1 MTIYKIIV
9 EDRNYTSWKIYE
21 TTNFQ
26 VVELILDPIENK
38 LFSNDFFTFN
48 KNKIEIVHSSTK
60 TGSFL
65 PGVLLL
71 HGNKTYGRKN
81 GRLLYKCVPDDRR
94 LPPFLVPYEIK
105 QLGFSKVLVNLYV
118 TFHFVEWSDKH
129 PHGQLDQV
137 IGAVDVLDHFYEYQ
151 LYCKSLNASIQKFQK
166 DTSKALQ
173 KKPHDAFIENIRTK
187 FPEIQDRTDPKQWY
201 IFSIDPEKSVDFDD
215 AFSIQHL
222 ENNVQMLSIYI
233 SNVTIWMDVLNL
245 WDSFSKRI
253 STIYLPDRKRP
264 MLPTILSDC
273 LCSLQSKN
281 TRIALVL
288 DLWIKNGEIL
298 KTDYSNCTVRLA
310 KNFVYEEA
318 QLVGND
324 HYQNLLSITNLLSK
338 KYKYISH
345 IRDSHDV
352 VSYLMILMNY
362 HCAQEMMG
370 FKNGIFR
377 STILKKEVEIPSTVP
392 EDVSKFIKIMK
403 SSSGKYIDGATLEDS
418 SFQHQLLDL
427 DAYIHMTSPIRRL
440 VDLLNI
446 IQFQHNKGIIKLSDS
461 AHQFYQK
468 WLQQIDY
475 INETMRSIRKVQFDC
490 SLLDLCV
497 NSPPALE
504 KDYEGYL
511 FDRLERTDG
520 LYQYSVF
527 LPELKLSSRITL
539 RDDFINYEH
548 KKFKLFLFQDEENFK
563 KKIRL
568 QLLPPFPIVDP
579 NF

>member
-1 MTIYKIIV
+1 M
-9 EDRNYTSWKIYE
+9 
-21 TTNFQ
+21 
-26 VVELILDPIENK
+26 VELTVDPIENK

-48 KNKIEIVHSSTK
+48 KNKVEIVHSSTK

-81 GRLLYKCVPDDRR
+81 GRLLYKCVPDDLR
-94 LPPFLVPYEIK
+94 LPPFLIPYEIK

-118 TFHFVEWSDKH
+118 TFHFVEWTDKH

-187 FPEIQDRTDPKQWY
+187 FPEIQDRTDLKQWY

-215 AFSIQHL
+215 AFSIQSL
-222 ENNVQMLSIYI
+222 ENDVQLLSIYI
-233 SNVTIWMDVLNL
+233 SNVTVWMDVLNL

-264 MLPTILSDC
+264 MLPTLLSDC

-281 TRIALVL
+281 TRIALVM
-288 DLWIKNGEIL
+288 DLWIKNGEIV

-318 QLVGND
+318 QLLGND
-324 HYQNLLSITNLLSK
+324 HYQNLLSVTNLLSK

-377 STILKKEVEIPSTVP
+377 STILKKEVEIPSSVP

-403 SSSGKYIDGATLEDS
+403 SSSGQYIDGATLEDS

-440 VDLLNI
+440 VDLLNL

-497 NSPPALE
+497 NSPPTLE
-504 KDYEGYL
+504 KEYEGYL
-511 FDRLERTDG
+511 FDRLERPDG

-527 LPELKLSSRITL
+527 LPALKLSSRITL
-539 RDDFINYEH
+539 REDFINYEH

-568 QLLPPFPIVDP
+568 QLLLPLEKV
-579 NF
+579 